1 MKNPF
6 IYGMEVSGDA
16 FCDRKDEIKEIAR
29 DIENSHNVILF
40 SQRRFGKTSLIKEV
54 FRTCSEKG
62 IVTIYVDLYPA
73 VNEEKFI
80 QIYAKAIADSIHGTL
95 TKGFKG
101 LGDFFKRLRPSV
113 SYDDK
118 GQLDFSF
125 LIDSENMPLSLE
137 DVLETVKRY
146 ADRKKKKVA
155 VCFDEFQQIGLFE
168 TDILEKTMRSFFQ
181 KHTNVAYIFM
191 GSKKHLIQ
199 DIFNNP
205 NRPFYRSA
213 KSFPLGKIKKDELI
227 AFIFDKFK
235 TTGKT
240 VTIDLVKYLIETC
253 EAHPYYVQFLS
264 HIVWERTMEKKNIV
278 QKDITMALELLLKR
292 ETATY
297 QTALD
302 GLNLKQ
308 KQVMIALSKKSSE
321 DKVLSKQFLKK
332 HSLPSISTVQYSLNY
347 LVDNDLIDKEN
358 GVYTIIDIFFKR
370 WLSQL

>member
-6 IYGMEVSGDA
+6 VYGMEVSGDA
-16 FCDRKDEIKEIAR
+16 FCDRKDEIKEITR

-54 FRTCSEKG
+54 FRTCGEKG

-95 TKGFKG
+95 AKGFKG

-125 LIDSENMPLSLE
+125 LIDSENLPLSLE

-181 KHTNVAYIFM
+181 KHTNMAYIFM

-213 KSFPLGKIKKDELI
+213 KSFPLGKIKNDELI

-240 VTIDLVKYLIETC
+240 VTVDLVKYLIETC

-302 GLNLKQ
+302 GLSLKQ
-308 KQVMIALSKKSSE
+308 KQVIIALSKKLSE

>member
-1 MKNPF
+1 MENPF

-16 FCDRKDEIKEIAR
+16 FCDRKDEIKEITR

-54 FRTCSEKG
+54 FRSCSKKG

-95 TKGFKG
+95 AKGFKG

-113 SYDDK
+113 SYDDR

-125 LIDSENMPLSLE
+125 LIDSENILPSLN

-146 ADRKKKKVA
+146 ADHKKKKVA

-168 TDILEKTMRSFFQ
+168 TDILEKTMRASFQ
-181 KHTNVAYIFM
+181 KHNNISYIFM

-213 KSFPLGKIKKDELI
+213 KSFPLGKIKKKELT
-227 AFIFDKFK
+227 AFVAAKFK
-235 TTGKT
+235 ATGKT
-240 VTIDLVKYLIETC
+240 ISLDLIENLIETC
-253 EAHPYYVQFLS
+253 EEHPYYVQFLS
-264 HIVWERTMEKKNIV
+264 HIVWERTMGKEKIM
-278 QKDITMALELLLKR
+278 QKDIALALDLLIRR

-297 QTALD
+297 QAALD

-308 KQVMIALSKKSSE
+308 KQVIIALSKKSSK

-332 HSLPSISTVQYSLNY
+332 HSLPSASTVQYCLNS

-358 GVYTIIDIFFKR
+358 GIYTVIDLFFKK